1 MPGRFREPAPFPAWI
16 LKSKIEPEEQLVSL
30 VDRPRLTRR
39 LKEGQNRKLTF
50 ISAAAGFGKTSLMS
64 HWRTE
69 LLDRGVKAAW
79 LSLDEDDNEPGVL
92 ATYLAFSLHSI
103 GLRSAID
110 QMSETDFGPRLDPR
124 SVVGMLATALAMSE
138 QRFVLMIDGFE
149 LLMAGSTKSIIEP
162 VLRYFP
168 RNIHVVLSGRTSG
181 LLPLCNYRLSGAL
194 CELNAEDLKFTFP
207 EMTAFL
213 DPLLDKSQLKQV
225 AKISR
230 GWPVALQFMKI
241 ALADS
246 PNRKALLQR
255 FKGTR
260 EEFRGYFSE
269 HFLNRVPMAQQNF
282 LTEASILDRIN
293 RESADFI
300 RNSTDSQRLLNAMA
314 DLRGF
319 LDPEETD
326 ERNYRLHPLLREFLK
341 HHFKLHYFER
351 YQSLHRRAATWAAQ
365 DGQVIRA
372 MKFALEAGDKE
383 TAAQIIE
390 SAGGLTRWDRE
401 GMARLRAAHSLLPDD
416 IVVKRPR
423 LHLIRALIHLKDGNL
438 TDARRILEQ
447 VRNHIAAS
455 TDARLQYEITVL
467 ASAMSFYEG
476 SDPAAFIPELKAT
489 LDSLE
494 DRQDVDKSYSYTTLC
509 ASRLQYGRFNEA
521 RKAAH
526 SGISTGHPFASAY
539 FFLHLGAINLAQG
552 SFHAAIA
559 EYRKAQ
565 AIIRRDFNDDKDLKL
580 VANVLAAEWY
590 YERNDLAR
598 ARNLLGD
605 TNTRLVHGEAWYEI
619 YAAGYTTSSSIAFQL
634 HGLEAAAGETEGAL
648 EYVEKEGLNKVRR
661 LLVANGCGYLT
672 RSGELA
678 RARTLVQESGLSLDE
693 YKDPSHGNSLIRE
706 RFGIVPSLCRLLLAE
721 KRYKKAIRELTAFI
735 ELEKGLEHNRAALKY
750 SLLLSLAL
758 YLAKNRR
765 SSFAVL
771 NEVLGTVRRQGFV
784 RLVLDETPFVEELL
798 EAYVKSRNATERDH
812 AQHLLRILHH
822 AAADQEVTKLS
833 RRENQVLEELSKGL
847 PDKVIARNLKVTEN
861 TVRFHLR
868 NIFRKLGVSSRL
880 QAVTEAKS
888 RVEPELSRAT
898 GPGLSNVSAYGSD

>member
-1 MPGRFREPAPFPAWI
+1 MAKVPEIPGCFRERVPFPAWT

-30 VDRPRLTRR
+30 IDRPRLIRR
-39 LKEGQNRKLTF
+39 LNGGQNRKLTL

-64 HWRTE
+64 QWRTD
-69 LLDRGVKAAW
+69 LLDQGIKAAW

-92 ATYLAFSLHSI
+92 ATYLSFALHSM
-103 GLRSAID
+103 GLMSAID
-110 QMSETDFGPRLDPR
+110 EMNESDFGARLDPR

-138 QRFVLMIDGFE
+138 ERYVLFIDGFD
-149 LLMAGSTKSIIEP
+149 LLEAGSTKSIIEP
-162 VLRYFP
+162 MLRYFP
-168 RNIHVVLSGRTSG
+168 RNVHIVMSGRTNG
-181 LLPLCNYRLSGAL
+181 RLPLSNYRLSGAL
-194 CELNAEDLKFTFP
+194 CELDAEDLKFTFP

-213 DPLLDKSQLKQV
+213 EPLLDKTQLKQV
-225 AKISR
+225 AKLSR

-241 ALADS
+241 ALVDS
-246 PNRKALLQR
+246 PDRKALLQR

-260 EEFRGYFSE
+260 DELQGYFSE
-269 HFLNRVPMAQQNF
+269 HFLNRVPKAQRIF
-282 LTEASILDRIN
+282 LTEASILDCIN
-293 RESADFI
+293 AESADFI

-314 DLRGF
+314 NLRGF
-319 LDPEETD
+319 LDPEEAD
-326 ERNYRLHPLLREFLK
+326 ERNFYLHPLLREFLK
-341 HHFKLHYFER
+341 HNCRLHYFER
-351 YQSLHRRAATWAAQ
+351 YQFLHRRAATWAAR

-372 MKFALEAGDKE
+372 MKFALEAGDNE

-390 SAGGLTRWDRE
+390 SAGGLMRWDRE

-423 LHLIRALIHLKDGNL
+423 LHLIRALVHLKDGNL
-438 TDARRILEQ
+438 TDARRILEE
-447 VRNHIAAS
+447 VRNHVAAS

-467 ASAMSFYEG
+467 ASSMSFYEG

-489 LDSLE
+489 LDSLK
-494 DRQDVDKSYSYTTLC
+494 DRQDIDKSYSYTTLC
-509 ASRLQYGRFNEA
+509 ASRLQYGRFNDA

-526 SGISTGHPFASAY
+526 SGIATGHAFGSAY
-539 FFLHLGAINLAQG
+539 FYLHLGAINLAQG
-552 SFHAAIA
+552 DLQQAIV

-565 AIIRRDFNDDKDLKL
+565 AIIRRHFNDDKDMKL
-580 VANVLAAEWY
+580 VANVLTAEWY
-590 YERNDLAR
+590 YERNDLGR

-619 YAAGYTTSSSIAFQL
+619 YAAGYTTASAIAYQI
-634 HGLEAAAGETEGAL
+634 HGLEAAANETEGAL
-648 EYVEKEGLNKVRR
+648 EYVEKEGLTKVRR
-661 LLVANGCGYLT
+661 LLVANDCGYLT
-672 RSGELA
+672 RTGEIA

-693 YKDPSHGNSLIRE
+693 YKDTSHGNSLIRE
-706 RFGIVPSLCRLLLAE
+706 RFAIVPSLCRLLLAE
-721 KRYKKAIRELTAFI
+721 KRYKKAIRELTVFI
-735 ELEKGLEHNRAALKY
+735 DLEKGLEHNRAGLKY

-798 EAYVKSRNATERDH
+798 EAYVKSRNGTERDH
-812 AQHLLRILHH
+812 AQHLLRIVHH
-822 AAADQEVTKLS
+822 GVADQEVTKLS

-847 PDKVIARNLKVTEN
+847 PDKLIARNLKVTEN

-868 NIFRKLGVSSRL
+868 NIFRKLGVRSRL
-880 QAVTEAKS
+880 QAVTQANARTELAVTQEKRDKS
-888 RVEPELSRAT
+888 Q
-898 GPGLSNVSAYGSD
+898 